1 MNKQLFILG
10 LFSILSLTVLYPNT
24 LAAQGACDCVGS
36 TEMGG
41 PCYAGVGGPAYAGL
55 GGPAYAGVGGPCYK
69 DAGAPQ
75 SLDLSAPKKKGFF
88 SRKSSEDESFS
99 NYDMGGACYAG
110 VGGPCFPGAFG
121 NTCPGFC

>member
-1 MNKQLFILG
+1 MKKQLFVLG
-10 LFSILSLTVLYPNT
+10 LLSVLCLTFLYPNP
-24 LAAQGACDCVGS
+24 LAAQGVCDCVGS
-36 TEMGG
+36 AEMGG

-69 DAGAPQ
+69 GAGA
-75 SLDLSAPKKKGFF
+75 SKSTDLSAPKKKGFF
-88 SRKSSEDESFS
+88 SRKSSEDRSFS

-110 VGGPCFPGAFG
+110 VGGPCFPGAIG